1 MKKDSFSGIL
11 CLPVTP
17 FTRDD
22 EVDEEGLRQIV
33 ETIIRDGADGLVPTG
48 ATGEFPYLLHD
59 ERKNIWEMVL
69 DQTNG
74 RIPVLAGTGAVSTK
88 EAKMFT
94 AQALDVGC
102 DGVMLSHPILTR
114 ATDDETYDYFEEI
127 ATAVEIPILVYNN
140 PGLGR
145 SMSPELIERLADD
158 FDNVVSYKE
167 DDFDHVRFTK
177 IIKACREKISVF
189 IGNPAAYFSFLMHGA
204 HGALIAEFQAFPH
217 LIKGLKGS
225 YERRDMEK
233 ALYYHEMILK
243 MFSIIGTHFVGASFW
258 GRYKAIWRL
267 RGADVDWR
275 VRGPCTPVKPE
286 QLEKAK
292 AEFLELDVTD
302 EWYIK

>member
-1 MKKDSFSGIL
+1 
-11 CLPVTP
+11 
-17 FTRDD
+17 
-22 EVDEEGLRQIV
+22 
-33 ETIIRDGADGLVPTG
+33 
-48 ATGEFPYLLHD
+48 
-59 ERKNIWEMVL
+59 MVL
-69 DQTNG
+69 DQANG

-114 ATDDETYDYFEEI
+114 ATDDETYIYFQEI
-127 ATAVEIPILVYNN
+127 ATAVDIPILVYNN

-145 SMSPELIERLADD
+145 SMSPALIERLADD
-158 FDNVVSYKE
+158 FGNIVSYKE
-167 DDFDHVRFTK
+167 DDFDHVRFPK
-177 IIKACREKISVF
+177 IIKGCREKISIF
-189 IGNPAAYFSFLMHGA
+189 IGNHAAYFSFLIHGA
-204 HGALIAEFQAFPH
+204 QRVLIAEFQAFPH

-225 YERRDMEK
+225 YERRDIER

-267 RGADVDWR
+267 GGADVDWR

-286 QLEKAK
+286 QLERAK
-292 AEFLELDVTD
+292 AEFLELDITD